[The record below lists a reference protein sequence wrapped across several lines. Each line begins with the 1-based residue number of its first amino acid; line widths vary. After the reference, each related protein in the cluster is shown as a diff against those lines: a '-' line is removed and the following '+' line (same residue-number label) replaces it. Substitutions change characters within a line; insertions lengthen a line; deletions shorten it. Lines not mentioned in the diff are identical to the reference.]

1 MSYIFAG
8 EKNIDLKIA
17 MKKLKSLFGI
27 EKLMC
32 QGGPKTNEL
41 LFDVLPKILESQTE
55 ILDQLKALN
64 YRIDKLER
72 ADRSKEDG
80 LN

>member
-1 MSYIFAG
+1 M
-8 EKNIDLKIA
+8 
-17 MKKLKSLFGI
+17 
-27 EKLMC
+27 
-32 QGGPKTNEL
+32 GPDYSGMFIKQKMEKTNEL
-41 LFDVLPKILESQTE
+41 LFDVLPKILETQTE
-55 ILDQLKALN
+55 ILEQLKALN

>member
-1 MSYIFAG
+1 MGPDYSG
-8 EKNIDLKIA
+8 MRVDH
-17 MKKLKSLFGI
+17 KL
-27 EKLMC
+27 E
-32 QGGPKTNEL
+32 KTNEL
-41 LFDVLPKILESQTE
+41 LFDVLPKILETQTE
-55 ILDQLKALN
+55 ILEQLKALN

>member
-1 MSYIFAG
+1 MGPDYSG
-8 EKNIDLKIA
+8 LRIDN
-17 MKKLKSLFGI
+17 KL
-27 EKLMC
+27 E
-32 QGGPKTNEL
+32 KTNEL
-41 LFDVLPKILESQTE
+41 LFDVLPKILETQTE
-55 ILDQLKALN
+55 ILEQLKALN